1 MGFKIFDSHARDV
14 YAQHGLLIRIDQS
27 IDAISIT
34 HNSKSLNSHSE
45 TIVVT
50 DKKVNLT
57 AAMNNM
63 VQVTT
68 CNSLCC
74 EKRLGL

>member
-27 IDAISIT
+27 IDTISIT

-45 TIVVT
+45 TIIVVT

-68 CNSLCC
+68 CNSL
-74 EKRLGL
+74 L

>member
-27 IDAISIT
+27 IDTISIT
-34 HNSKSLNSHSE
+34 HNSKYLNSHSE

>member
-27 IDAISIT
+27 IDTISIT

-68 CNSLCC
+68 CNSL
-74 EKRLGL
+74 L